1 MKYLILIL
9 AVSLTACGGGGGT
22 MTQPQANS
30 FQEVLGKPLPDQ
42 SNVAP
47 TDPFAPV
54 LKKNGG

>member
-9 AVSLTACGGGGGT
+9 ALALTACGGSSSAT
-22 MTQPQANS
+22 DTNP
-30 FQEVLGKPLPDQ
+30 FQQVLGKPLVEQP
-42 SNVAP
+42 SAPVP

>member
-9 AVSLTACGGGGGT
+9 TLSLTACGGSSNL
-22 MTQPQANS
+22 PQVNP
-30 FQEVLGKPLPDQ
+30 FQEVLGKSLSQQPTVP
-42 SNVAP
+42 VP

>member
-9 AVSLTACGGGGGT
+9 AITLTACGGSSST
-22 MTQPQANS
+22 PQVNS
-30 FQEVLGKPLPDQ
+30 FQEVLGKPLPEQ
-42 SNVAP
+42 PMAPVP

>member
-9 AVSLTACGGGGGT
+9 ALSLTACGGSSST
-22 MTQPQANS
+22 PQSNPC
-30 FQEVLGKPLPDQ
+30 QEVLGKPLPEQ
-42 SNVAP
+42 PVAPVP

>member
-9 AVSLTACGGGGGT
+9 ALTLTACGGSSST
-22 MTQPQANS
+22 PQSNP
-30 FQEVLGKPLPDQ
+30 FQEVLGKPLIEQPTLP
-42 SNVAP
+42 AP

>member
-1 MKYLILIL
+1 MKYLILSL
-9 AVSLTACGGGGGT
+9 AVVLSACGGSSST
-22 MTQPQANS
+22 PQTNP

-42 SNVAP
+42 PSAPAP

>member
-9 AVSLTACGGGGGT
+9 ALSMSACGGSSS
-22 MTQPQANS
+22 TQQPNP
-30 FQEVLGKPLPDQ
+30 FQEVLGKPLSEQP
-42 SNVAP
+42 VAPVP